1 MNAVGNKAI
10 WLGALVAALSAGC
23 GSSSAS
29 QPGGTAGQGGAA
41 GTGGAGG
48 SAGAAGAGG
57 AGGPLALAPGDVAKL
72 PVDSGMAGARI
83 ATPGGNEKYVLVLA
97 STRFD
102 TSGDQLDYSLKLDSA
117 PPGAS
122 AAPVTGCS
130 VSSDPWSTTK
140 VPKETAP
147 SGTAVAVGTTRTIN
161 VQKAIGFEAIQAKAI
176 AVGKSAVVW
185 ADVTPAHPANLDTAF
200 VSQFLSDFEDTILP
214 RERAIFGME
223 SDQDGDGHISLVFT
237 PLTYDTAVAFF
248 TGCDLSGPGGCLTTN
263 HGEYLYL
270 TPPDAI
276 DPPYNTPNAIK
287 EILTHECSHLIN
299 FNRKVLQNQLAS
311 WPDSSY
317 MDEGV
322 GAFAQDA
329 VGPQAGNL
337 YVAMA
342 GLDQINQFSLG
353 ETLVDGAQY
362 DLNRDGALRGGSYWF
377 VRWLYDRAGADTANQ
392 DGTIT
397 NKGGI
402 SFFRALLDAK
412 PSIAKDLPGETQAT
426 ISDIAMDFYTTLAMS
441 NRDETG
447 GVAPT
452 DPCFAYQPTTTDP
465 VWQTQRGAD
474 VYAKFHGMQMNGPKI
489 QPAASADGKLLAG
502 GVEYLDVGAK
512 SGQPELDLTVTV
524 DPEAQARVRIGRVR

>member
-1 MNAVGNKAI
+1 MNMSGGKSVG
-10 WLGALVAALSAGC
+10 LCALAAALSCGC

-29 QPGGTAGQGGAA
+29 QPTGTGGTSGQGGMA
-41 GTGGAGG
+41 GSG
-48 SAGAAGAGG
+48 GAAGAGG
-57 AGGPLALAPGDVAKL
+57 VGGPLALAPGDVAEL
-72 PVDSGMAGARI
+72 PVQSGTAGARI

-102 TSGDQLDYSLKLDSA
+102 TSGDQLAYSVKLDAA
-117 PPGAS
+117 PDGAS
-122 AAPVTGCS
+122 ATPVTGCS
-130 VSSDPWSTTK
+130 VSTDPWSTTN

-147 SGTAVAVGTTRTIN
+147 SGTAVTVGTTRTIN
-161 VQKAIGFEAIQAKAI
+161 VQRAVGFETIQAKAI

-185 ADVTPAHPANLDTAF
+185 ADVTPAHPANLDTTF
-200 VSQFLSDFEDTILP
+200 VNQFLSDFEDTILP
-214 RERAIFGME
+214 RERTVFGME
-223 SDQDGDGHISLVFT
+223 SDLDGDGHISLVFT

-248 TGCDLSGPGGCLTTN
+248 TGCDLVDAGGCLTTN

-276 DPPYNTPNAIK
+276 APPYNTPNAIK

-299 FNRKVLQNQLAS
+299 FNRKVLLNKLSS

-342 GLDQINQFSLG
+342 GLDQIDQFSLG
-353 ETLVDGAQY
+353 ETLMDGAQY

-377 VRWLYDRAGADTANQ
+377 VRWLYDQAGADTANT

-412 PSIAKDLPGETQAT
+412 TSIAKDLPGETQASA
-426 ISDIAMDFYTTLAMS
+426 SDIAMDFYTTLAMS

-452 DPCFAYQPTTTDP
+452 DPCFAYQPIATDP
-465 VWQTQRGAD
+465 VWQTQRGANI
-474 VYAKFHGMQMNGPKI
+474 YAKFHGMQMNGPKT
-489 QPAASADGKLLAG
+489 QPAATADGKLLAG
-502 GVEYLDVGAK
+502 GVEYLDVDAK
-512 SGQPELDLTVTV
+512 SGQSELDLTVTV
-524 DPEAQARVRIGRVR
+524 DPKAQARVRIGRVR